1 MIGVVYLA
9 RDISNPIYQLVCI
22 KKMYGEK
29 MAEKNIFPSIR
40 RELKILK
47 KIKNNPGCIRVN
59 DILFDQKSLSLVF
72 PYYINGDLYK
82 YSTPSKCPA
91 KEW

>member
-1 MIGVVYLA
+1 
-9 RDISNPIYQLVCI
+9 
-22 KKMYGEK
+22 MYGEK

-47 KIKNNPGCIRVN
+47 KIKSNPGCIKLI
-59 DILFDQKSLSLVF
+59 DIFYDEKSLSLVF

-82 YSTPSKCPA
+82 YSMPSKQPA
-91 KEW
+91 KEWQAQKVCR

>member
-9 RDISNPIYQLVCI
+9 RDRSDPVYQLVCI
-22 KKMYGEK
+22 KMMYGEK

-47 KIKNNPGCIRVN
+47 KIKNNPGCVRLI
-59 DILFDQKSLSLVF
+59 DILTDEKTLSLVF

-82 YSTPSKCPA
+82 YS
-91 KEW
+91 